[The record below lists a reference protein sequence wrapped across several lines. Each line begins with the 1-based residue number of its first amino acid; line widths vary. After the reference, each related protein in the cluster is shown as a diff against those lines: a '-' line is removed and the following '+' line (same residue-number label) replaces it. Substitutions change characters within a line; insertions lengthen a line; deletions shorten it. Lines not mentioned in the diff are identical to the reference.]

1 MARYEIRPLESVD
14 FDAVMELEEKVFA
27 ASGESTL
34 GPYYVRLC
42 TEYFAD
48 TCFLATVEGRAVGYL
63 LSFVRGR
70 EVYCTT
76 LAVVPEFQGTRV
88 TLLLLRAFLRR
99 IVGHVD
105 ACWFTVSEE
114 NQAARA
120 LHAVLGAREVEVRR
134 GFYGDG
140 DDRILSRIDADDFE
154 RMRPKLERLGLVD
167 HGAPASGTVRAHEP
181 AIAEVA

>member
-1 MARYEIRPLESVD
+1 MARYEVRALESGD
-14 FDAVMELEEKVFA
+14 FDAIMELEEGVFGA
-27 ASGESTL
+27 GGESTL

-42 TEYFAD
+42 TEFFGD
-48 TCFLATVEGRAVGYL
+48 TCFVAFVDGRPIGYL
-63 LSFVRGR
+63 LSFLRGR

-76 LAVVPEFQGTRV
+76 LAVRPEYQGTRA

-99 IVGHVD
+99 ILGEVE

-134 GFYGDG
+134 GFYGAG
-140 DDRILSRIDADDFE
+140 DDRIMSRIDAESFA
-154 RMRPKLERLGLVD
+154 RMRPRLERLGLLERGD
-167 HGAPASGTVRAHEP
+167 RAAPVSGSQR
-181 AIAEVA
+181 IAEVA